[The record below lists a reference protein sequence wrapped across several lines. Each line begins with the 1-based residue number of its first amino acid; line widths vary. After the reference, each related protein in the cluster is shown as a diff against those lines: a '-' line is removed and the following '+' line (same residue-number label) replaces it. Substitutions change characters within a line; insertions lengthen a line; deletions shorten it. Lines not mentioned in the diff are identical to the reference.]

1 MSAAC
6 EAAVDKSFVVD
17 DCDLSFSFSTP
28 RLSRSLYQLLRLQA
42 RSQPAGL
49 DHGHGHRQ
57 QQRRARG
64 VAGGV
69 DRAGDA
75 GDGGV
80 LPPQHCVGGRDGA
93 PELRDGLLHALSLA
107 GAEARD
113 DDGLAA
119 ERERGRGG
127 RDGHFVFLNWT
138 FLGAFESGLLSLSLP
153 LSISISGLARARA
166 GGVQRRGAS

>member
-75 GDGGV
+75 GDGRV
-80 LPPQHCVGGRDGA
+80 LSVQDGVGGRHGA
-93 PELRDGLLHALSLA
+93 AELGHGLLDAIALA
-107 GAEARD
+107 GA
-113 DDGLAA
+113 
-119 ERERGRGG
+119 
-127 RDGHFVFLNWT
+127 
-138 FLGAFESGLLSLSLP
+138 
-153 LSISISGLARARA
+153 
-166 GGVQRRGAS
+166 